1 MGYVLGIDL
10 GTTYSAAAVAEG
22 DRVDIVQLGSR
33 AATIPSIV
41 VLRDDGEILVGDAAE
56 RRAGSEPARA
66 AREFKRRLG
75 DPTPMIVGGSP
86 FGAEALMAQVLR
98 AIVKQVSDERG
109 EPPSLIAVTHP
120 ASYGDYK
127 LDLLRQ
133 MVRQAEAGE
142 AVFIPEPVAA
152 AVHYA
157 SQERIEPGST
167 VAVYDFGGGTFDA
180 AVLRKTDSGSFEILG
195 RPEGLERLGGI
206 DFDEAVFSHVAET
219 LGRAALEGDGGAT
232 ARAAIGR
239 LREECRDAKESL
251 SADTEATIPVLLP
264 AIQTEVRLTRA
275 ELEDIVRPRVRETAA
290 ALERSVRSAGLGIED
305 IDRILLV
312 GGSSRIPLVGQVLRE
327 MTGRPISR
335 DAHPKH
341 AIALGAAR
349 FALDHGVPV
358 AVPSPTS
365 AKAEPGPV
373 IAPDSPAA
381 PPAIPPEPVP
391 PAVAAASIDGP
402 STASPA
408 VAPDVQ
414 KAPAT
419 AAPARASSGAE
430 AGASPA
436 SGGRRRWLLAGGG
449 VLVVV
454 VAAAVAAVFALG
466 GGGSASAAAKITNVQ
481 VSGDAYQVWF
491 ETSGF
496 APSQAGDRVRFYW
509 NTQSPSDQS
518 APGDYWGASPVVVAA
533 TSDRPANATQLCAV
547 VADANSTAKSGTG
560 NCWNLPG

>member
-180 AVLRKTDSGSFEILG
+180 AVLRKTDAGSFEILG

-290 ALERSVRSAGLGIED
+290 ALDRSVRSAGLEIGD

-365 AKAEPGPV
+365 AKAEPG
-373 IAPDSPAA
+373 ACDRAGLARRAACDSAGA
-381 PPAIPPEPVP
+381 G
-391 PAVAAASIDGP
+391 SP
-402 STASPA
+402 SGGSRQHRWAFNRLTGSRSRRSKGAGHRCASPRPIRRRGRRESSERGSTP
-408 VAPDVQ
+408 VAPC
-414 KAPAT
+414 
-419 AAPARASSGAE
+419 
-430 AGASPA
+430 
-436 SGGRRRWLLAGGG
+436 RRRRARRGRGSRRCSG
-449 VLVVV
+449 VRARWRRERKRRGEDHERPGLRRRLPGLVRNQRVC
-454 VAAAVAAVFALG
+454 AVG
-466 GGGSASAAAKITNVQ
+466 GGGQGALLLEHAVAVGPVSARRLLGCESR
-481 VSGDAYQVWF
+481 GR
-491 ETSGF
+491 GC
-496 APSQAGDRVRFYW
+496 
-509 NTQSPSDQS
+509 DQ
-518 APGDYWGASPVVVAA
+518 
-533 TSDRPANATQLCAV
+533 RPAGKCDPALRR
-547 VADANSTAKSGTG
+547 GR
-560 NCWNLPG
+560 